1 MLRRTFVGALL
12 AARQRIKEE
21 RLGLS
26 IIILAAGQGTRMRSE
41 LPKVLQPLAGRP
53 LLGHVLETA
62 RQLGADDICVVYG
75 HGGDAVPTA
84 FTGESYRWALQAAQL
99 GTGHAVQQAM
109 DETPDENRTLILYGD
124 VPLLTAATL
133 SRLLDE
139 TATGEVSVLSVDL
152 DDPVGYGRI
161 VRDGD
166 QVVSI
171 IEQKDATEEE
181 RAIVEINTGVMVF
194 PTARLKS
201 WLKDLGND
209 NSQGE
214 YYLTDVIGMAVADGV
229 SVKGIKADTG
239 TEVMGINDK
248 KQLAEAERALQA
260 RLVDE
265 LMTKGVGFADPARVD
280 IRGKLVCGKDV
291 FIDVN
296 AVFEGDVTLGD
307 RAVIESNNLVRD
319 SNIGA
324 GTVVHSNCHI
334 EGATTGENCE
344 IGPFARMR
352 PGAELANNVKVG
364 NFVEIKKS
372 TVADGSKIN
381 HLTYIGDAEVGTGV
395 NVGAGTITCNY
406 DGANKHKTTIGDDVF
421 IGSGVNLVAP
431 IEIGRG
437 ATIGAGSTLTKPAP
451 EDQLTLERSKQT
463 SIEGWKKPT
472 KD

>member
-1 MLRRTFVGALL
+1 
-12 AARQRIKEE
+12 
-21 RLGLS
+21 LGLS
-26 IIILAAGQGTRMRSE
+26 VIILAAGHGTRMRSN

-62 RQLGADDICVVYG
+62 RQLDADDVCVVFG
-75 HGGDAVPTA
+75 HGGDAVPSA
-84 FTGESYRWALQAAQL
+84 FTGDKIRWALQADQL

-109 DETPDENRTLILYGD
+109 AETPDDNQTLILYGD
-124 VPLLTAATL
+124 VPLLTATTL
-133 SRLLDE
+133 SRLLD
-139 TATGEVSVLSVDL
+139 ATNTDEVSVLSVDL
-152 DDPVGYGRI
+152 DDPTGYGRI
-161 VRDGD
+161 IRDGD
-166 QVVSI
+166 KVVGI
-171 IEQKDATEEE
+171 VEQKDASDAEQL
-181 RAIVEINTGVMVF
+181 IVEINTGVMVF
-194 PTARLKS
+194 PTARLKG
-201 WLKDLGND
+201 WLNNLGND
-209 NSQGE
+209 NFQGE
-214 YYLTDVIGMAVADGV
+214 YYLTDVIGMSVADSI
-229 SVKGIKADTG
+229 SVKGIKAGTG

-265 LMTKGVGFADPARVD
+265 LMAAGVGFADPARVD
-280 IRGKLVCGKDV
+280 IRGKLTCGKDV

-296 AVFEGDVTLGD
+296 AVFEGEVTLGD
-307 RAVIESNNLVRD
+307 GAIIESNNLVRD
-319 SNIGA
+319 SKIGA
-324 GTVVHSNCHI
+324 GTVLHSNCHI
-334 EGATTGENCE
+334 EGATTGDNCE

-381 HLTYIGDAEVGTGV
+381 HLTYIGDSEIGTGV

-431 IEIGRG
+431 IEIGKG
-437 ATIGAGSTLTKPAP
+437 ATIGAGSTITKPAP
-451 EDQLTLERSKQT
+451 EDQLTLERSKQM
-463 SIEGWKKPT
+463 SIKGWKKPS